1 MWPDLPKVLLIFY
14 NITNDSRIYTKKETF
29 DFTCFHVSYPPI
41 LIYSHEML
49 IYPHFRNKLFTNFHR
64 LFWPTRGSHSIN
76 YPFTYKKKRDKIVL
90 KKVLFRHALKT
101 DERSRQDVQK
111 ECFFEAYSRYARRTV
126 SDPEAG
132 FSADFTLYRY
142 HTYRR

>member
-14 NITNDSRIYTKKETF
+14 NITNDSRVYTKKRSPSFIRIFEI
-29 DFTCFHVSYPPI
+29 YAPI
-41 LIYSHEML
+41 LIFSPKML
-49 IYPHFRNKLFTNFHR
+49 IYPHFRNKLFTNFHQ

-76 YPFTYKKKRDKIVL
+76 YPFTYKEKRDIIVL

-126 SDPEAG
+126 SDPEAW
-132 FSADFTLYRY
+132 FSADFALYRY